1 MLKNVRLFKMKKL
14 FDDFTIGVG
23 AYWKAIIF
31 IFKNNLW
38 YYFFFPVIINLLLF
52 FIGISFVNN
61 ATDFSI
67 EWVESQLNDSTST
80 GILGMLFQWT
90 KDSFSWIIW
99 IMFKLLFLYIFIL
112 FGGYFSLIVLSPILT
127 YLSEKTEEIITGRK
141 NPFDVIQL
149 TRDVIRA
156 IVIVIR
162 NMCIQI
168 VWIIIFFILSFIPI
182 VGWVVSFFGNII
194 VSSYFYGFSF
204 MDYTNERN
212 KFSISESVSN
222 IRENKGLSIGLGFV
236 FLICFSIPLI
246 GSIVASIASIISVV
260 AATISMIDYS
270 ESNYFIKKELN

>member
-67 EWVESQLNDSTST
+67 EWVESQLNDNTIT
-80 GILGMLFQWT
+80 GIWAMLFQWT

-99 IMFKLLFLYIFIL
+99 IMFKLLFLYVFIL

-222 IRENKGLSIGLGFV
+222 IRKNKGLSIGLGFV

-246 GSIVASIASIISVV
+246 GAFVASIASIISVV

-270 ESNYFIKKELN
+270 EPNYFIKKELN

>member
-1 MLKNVRLFKMKKL
+1 
-14 FDDFTIGVG
+14 
-23 AYWKAIIF
+23 
-31 IFKNNLW
+31 
-38 YYFFFPVIINLLLF
+38 
-52 FIGISFVNN
+52 
-61 ATDFSI
+61 
-67 EWVESQLNDSTST
+67 
-80 GILGMLFQWT
+80 
-90 KDSFSWIIW
+90 
-99 IMFKLLFLYIFIL
+99 MFKLLFLYIFIL

-127 YLSEKTEEIITGRK
+127 YLSEKTEEIIMGRK

-246 GSIVASIASIISVV
+246 GAIVASIASIISVV